1 MKSHSRS
8 LSVGA
13 LLLSLTALIAGC
25 SSDASV
31 SPERA
36 AEAPA
41 EGAVADE
48 AVGDLDQSVGS
59 SKRTMISVDNQLT
72 FPDGSPASVTWKVTG
87 TENSFW
93 DGSSRPDHAPPQGF
107 QGLVQEAGSGPY
119 RARAEVADNSLTKR
133 PVFYLT
139 PSVTV
144 ENQAVALEPLLMVYG
159 SEGWEMALE
168 NETVYGCGT
177 SPTFTAQTPD
187 GEISYQIIGK
197 CPSLEPSFTLKA
209 VTQ

>member
-1 MKSHSRS
+1 M
-8 LSVGA
+8 
-13 LLLSLTALIAGC
+13 SLTALIAGC

-41 EGAVADE
+41 EE

-59 SKRTMISVDNQLT
+59 SQRTMISVDNQLT
-72 FPDGSPASVTWKVTG
+72 LPDGSPASVTWQVTG
-87 TENSFW
+87 TQNSFW

-119 RARAEVADNSLTKR
+119 RARAEVVDNSPTKR
-133 PVFYLT
+133 PVFFLT

-144 ENQAVALEPLLMVYG
+144 ENQGVALEPLLMVYG
-159 SEGWEMALE
+159 SEGWEMALK

-177 SPTFTAQTPD
+177 SSTFTAQTPR
-187 GEISYQIIGK
+187 GELAYQIIGK
-197 CPSLEPSFTLKA
+197 CPSLEPSFILKA
-209 VTQ
+209 VTE